1 MGKLTCQQ
9 CEQLAVEAAL
19 DILPCHQRADVLAH
33 LDRCTSCQDTV
44 YALTNTADRLVE
56 LLPPA
61 QPPAGFEQQVI
72 NALTPAP
79 PPSRTRRRWLPATAV
94 LLVLALAIGGW
105 IIGRATHA
113 PTPIHTNTQ
122 AINDAQA
129 GERTVLYAPL
139 TTAEHH
145 SAEQQIGQAYL
156 YPDNPSWIYLSL
168 DTHSTTANDTIK
180 CEIIRADGSTVPI
193 GTFPVTHGR
202 GTWAGPAPANR
213 DTPATAKLINSAG
226 HTLAKAH
233 FIPPS
238 KKATQP
244 TPPRHTNHHRHG
256 HP

>member
-1 MGKLTCQQ
+1 MGELTCQQ
-9 CEQLAVEAAL
+9 CAQLAVEAAL

-44 YALTNTADRLVE
+44 CALTNTADRLVE

-61 QPPAGFEQQVI
+61 QPPAGFEQRVI

-79 PPSRTRRRWLPATAV
+79 PRIRRRWLPATAG
-94 LLVLALAIGGW
+94 LLVLTLATGGW
-105 IIGRATHA
+105 LVSRATHA
-113 PTPIHTNTQ
+113 LTPTHPNTQ
-122 AINDAQA
+122 AVIDAQA

-168 DTHSTTANDTIK
+168 DTPSTTANDTIK

-213 DTPATAKLINSAG
+213 DTPATAKLINSKG
-226 HTLAKAH
+226 HTLAQAH

-238 KKATQP
+238 QKPTQP

-256 HP
+256 RP